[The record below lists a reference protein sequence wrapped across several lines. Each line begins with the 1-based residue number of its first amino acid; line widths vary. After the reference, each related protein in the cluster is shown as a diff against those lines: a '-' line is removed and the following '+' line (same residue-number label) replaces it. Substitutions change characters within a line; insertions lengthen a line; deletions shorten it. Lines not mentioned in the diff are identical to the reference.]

1 MRPLGDSPPFSPG
14 FEVLDGD
21 DVPDSWVGRKVGV
34 ETLTTPG
41 PIVGWLQNKSP
52 WCLVVVD
59 DRTGEPRCVPWV
71 ALEAIFLLEEEP
83 EEPAARKEAK
93 QVAGLGRHARTYRRV
108 VLRAYGRFLR
118 GPVLVVLAVLWVGGL
133 TLLGLCALALYLA
146 GSVLVE
152 ALTSA

>member
-1 MRPLGDSPPFSPG
+1 MRPVGDSPTFSSE
-14 FEVLDGD
+14 FEALDGD

-41 PIVGWLQNKSP
+41 LMVGWLQSKST
-52 WCLVVVD
+52 WRLMVVD
-59 DRTGEPRCVPWV
+59 HRTGEPRYVPWV
-71 ALEAIFLLEEEP
+71 ALEAILLLEEEP
-83 EEPAARKEAK
+83 EGPVARKETK
-93 QVAGLGRHARTYRRV
+93 QVAGVGRHARWPYRRV
-108 VLRAYGRFLR
+108 ALRAYERFLR
-118 GPVLVVLAVLWVGGL
+118 GPVMVAVLWVDGL